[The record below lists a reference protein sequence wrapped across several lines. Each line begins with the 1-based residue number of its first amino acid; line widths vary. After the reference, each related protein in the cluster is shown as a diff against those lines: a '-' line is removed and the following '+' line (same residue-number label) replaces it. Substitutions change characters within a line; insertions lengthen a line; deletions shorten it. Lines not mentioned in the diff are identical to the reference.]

1 MSYFTLTQI
10 FQLLRCPI
18 SAPLPSD
25 GKAAEPKTYVQT
37 LIHRVAQIGS
47 ARGAKTLIVSSSS
60 QLQLMAKKVAHL
72 KLQDTVEFLEA
83 TPADLG
89 TGGLLDVETGV
100 HAVLIAAANAHEMIK
115 IGQLCAAYQ
124 AAGIPVVVIKGWPP
138 PTTRKKLEADLMVPG
153 HLTVPGMF
161 DMAAR
166 YCRGG
171 TTGDYLE
178 FGSFQGFT
186 LQCAFHAFA
195 RAAPG
200 NTRRFISFDSFAGID
215 GATDAEGFA
224 NGAYA
229 ASETSF
235 RFANDLSDVPN
246 DRVVTVPGVYA
257 KTLGDEVEQTRARL
271 APLEPIEAAVVHI
284 DCDVEAPAKQA
295 LDFVTPYLKQGS
307 LLLFDEYD
315 LHQARNDMGERAA
328 LRAWLKE
335 NPAFEVEPYR
345 TYHVAARSFIVH
357 KK

>member
-1 MSYFTLTQI
+1 MQS
-10 FQLLRCPI
+10 
-18 SAPLPSD
+18 
-25 GKAAEPKTYVQT
+25 
-37 LIHRVAQIGS
+37 LIQRVAKIGAS
-47 ARGAKTLIVSSSS
+47 KEAKTLFVSSSS

-72 KLQDTVEFLEA
+72 KLHEQVEFLEA
-83 TPADLG
+83 KPSDLG
-89 TGGLLDVETGV
+89 QGHLLEVEPSV
-100 HAVLIAAANAHEMIK
+100 HAVLIAASNPHEMIK

-124 AAGIPVVVIKGWPP
+124 AAGIPVVVVQGWPP
-138 PTTRKKLEADLMVPG
+138 PSTRKKFEMDIKSPG

-161 DMAAR
+161 DLVAR

-186 LQCAFHAFA
+186 LQCAYHAFD
-195 RAAPG
+195 RVAPG

-235 RFANDLSDVPN
+235 RFANDLADVPN
-246 DRVVTVPGVYA
+246 DRVFTVPGVYD
-257 KTLGDEVEQTRARL
+257 KTLNHEVDQTRARL

-315 LHQARNDMGERAA
+315 LHLARNDMGERAA

-335 NPAFEVEPYR
+335 NPEFEVEPYR
-345 TYHVAARSFIVH
+345 TYHVCARSFIVH
-357 KK
+357 KN

>member
-1 MSYFTLTQI
+1 MQHVAYLELHT
-10 FQLLRCPI
+10 
-18 SAPLPSD
+18 
-25 GKAAEPKTYVQT
+25 
-37 LIHRVAQIGS
+37 RVD
-47 ARGAKTLIVSSSS
+47 
-60 QLQLMAKKVAHL
+60 LM
-72 KLQDTVEFLEA
+72 EA
-83 TPADLG
+83 TDADLTRG
-89 TGGLLDVETGV
+89 ETLSVEAGI
-100 HAVLIAAANAHEMIK
+100 HAVLIAADGAHTMNK
-115 IGQLCAAYQ
+115 MSRLCAQYQ
-124 AAGIPVVVIKGWPP
+124 SAGLPVVVIKGWPP
-138 PTTRKKLEADLMVPG
+138 PMTLEKFKMDIQSPG

-161 DMAAR
+161 DLAAR
-166 YCRGG
+166 LCASG
-171 TTGDYLE
+171 TSGDYLE

-186 LQCAFHAFA
+186 LQCAFHAFD
-195 RAAPG
+195 RIAPG

-235 RFANDLSDVPN
+235 RFANDLADVPN
-246 DRVVTVPGVYA
+246 DRVFTVPGVYA

-315 LHQARNDMGERAA
+315 LHLARNDMGERAA

-335 NPAFEVEPYR
+335 NPEFEVEPYR
-345 TYHVAARSFIVH
+345 TYHVAARSFLVH
-357 KK
+357 KRGS